1 MEEILKKH
9 VGLLKHDFTQFF
21 DEQIKRTNDVFLDL
35 MNKMPLKDKELLKSG
50 IARRDK
56 LEIKRQR
63 IEGKLREF
71 QKEIEDRFQEIDKL
85 NT

>member
-1 MEEILKKH
+1 
-9 VGLLKHDFTQFF
+9 
-21 DEQIKRTNDVFLDL
+21 